1 MAETQTRFGATGRRK
16 RAVARAILS
25 PGSGAFTVNGHSV
38 SDYLMRDSLIQH
50 AQAPLVESELLGKV
64 DIRATAKGG
73 GTAGQAGAIRLA
85 ISRALIEMSPELK
98 GMMRKN
104 GFLTRDAR
112 KVERKKYG
120 RPKARKRFQYSKR

>member
-1 MAETQTRFGATGRRK
+1 
-16 RAVARAILS
+16 VARAIVT
-25 PGSGAFTVNGHSV
+25 PGSGTFTVNGSPV
-38 SDYLMRDSLIQH
+38 NDYLMRDSLIQH
-50 AQAPLVESELLGKV
+50 AQAPLEESEMMGKV

-85 ISRALIEMSPELK
+85 ISRALVEMSPELK
-98 GMMRKN
+98 STMRKN
-104 GFLTRDAR
+104 GFLTRDSR